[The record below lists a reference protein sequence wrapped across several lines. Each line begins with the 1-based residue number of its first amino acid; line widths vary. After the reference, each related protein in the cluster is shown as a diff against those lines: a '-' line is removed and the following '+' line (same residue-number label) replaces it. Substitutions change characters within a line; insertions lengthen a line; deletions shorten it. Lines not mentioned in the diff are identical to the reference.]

1 MPVYQITAP
10 NGKTYRISG
19 PAGASQQDV
28 INAVLAQHPEA
39 AGGEEENLLEQV
51 PIIGTPLA
59 AAADIPLSAVE
70 QLAGTLGT
78 FSDVF
83 GANNATSRFL
93 RDVAEGAGD
102 WRSSG
107 SREDE
112 ATSAREMREAEG
124 QGAWEE
130 TTAALRAFARAPLE
144 ISAGALGS
152 QIPYAAAA
160 GAAALAAPETG
171 GASLA
176 ALFGL
181 LGAAGA
187 GGVSGV
193 GTIKGAVYDSTY
205 QAAREHNRSEEEA
218 RALAEQAQ
226 EYGGPNT
233 DMMALG
239 GALGALAGSLGIGK
253 AVSRSIANR
262 AVSEIARRAAENT
275 ARQSLVRGAARGAV
289 AEAIPE
295 AVQAGQERFA
305 QNLAVQRAGYDTD
318 LFGGV
323 AGQAALEGVAS
334 LIPGAIGG
342 RSEAKSENL
351 YLEREALRQTFDAL
365 PERPTEADIDSEVQR
380 LVEQRGYTE
389 DVARRVV
396 NNMAASKRALE
407 EQAANAEKLRQAAMD
422 ARTTGFTPP
431 TDEDIIYGQPPAAD
445 EEELAAMQRFYEDE
459 VGSAPDVGGFEP
471 SVSDIGGQATTGAG
485 TAAPTGPAP
494 GGMERA
500 GADVAGAGRGA
511 GARESA
517 LDELDIYDRMVR
529 GGQLPPTPL
538 VNSLASKYATAQA
551 AGTLDTFARPDQRA
565 AMEQF
570 VANEADSIVRNLE
583 DAYKAQAP
591 KAERFI
597 SPEQAE
603 NMLSDDDVVDRFAYD
618 RGIEFNEAVDI
629 LQEIAQGGGP
639 QVRYSRRGPRG
650 KDTQTP
656 NLFDMQ
662 LQQAPGEELK
672 RQEYNEQR
680 FASEAEKLARQEQ
693 AAQEREAGLER
704 AAQLGAREAERRE
717 EVRGDIEYALRAQA
731 PENAVYKVLYEP
743 EDTNAPYKLVAET
756 NLGKKPELVLKAK
769 TLQEMSDKVYGQMEE
784 LTPYTPETATAM
796 EEIEPRES
804 FEQEAPTV
812 ATRMVQEFTAEVDA
826 ARKAGQINDNQR
838 AELLRRLQRP
848 DAYRALPNG
857 RTVANDAIAKLEEA
871 ALEAASVERN
881 ALAEDKEAAAAA
893 RSEANKRL
901 SAAVKNSLL
910 NPARAALK
918 SMVENRQLEREGAS
932 IRIKEAKRA
941 ERAATR
947 EMRKAMERGKGILE
961 ADVAL
966 ERARIQEAQKE
977 ERDAKID
984 LAEQRVSKYRKG
996 AEKEPGGPPKIVSVG
1011 AVQDMVDAITATWK
1025 SPNPVVV
1032 VESVMEIKDG
1042 KLRAAIMRD
1051 NALDADGLIAPDG
1064 TIYLVADNLTS
1075 LEDAKSVLF
1084 HEALGHLGLERLF
1097 RNNLDNA
1104 LVTMYRG
1111 NAKLKADTDK
1121 WRQDNPGAYEND
1133 TNPLA
1138 RAVEEVLAERSEAG
1152 QLERS
1157 LFQKI
1162 AAIVRN
1168 FARRMGISLK
1178 ISDGDVAAILAM
1190 AHDKVVRG
1198 DAESAIVKGLRYV
1211 NVWHG
1216 SPSDFDKFSIDF
1228 IGSGE
1233 GAQMFGWGL
1242 YFTDTKQI
1250 AESTYRDRLA
1260 GYQFVAD
1267 GKPLSE
1273 WADEN
1278 LKSLGVPYTQAVRSI
1293 EKYLPQYA
1301 SVQEMLDSTRLSLE
1315 QEGQHLAE
1323 VEAEAARER
1332 GPEDEDYDGYIRSVK
1347 NAISRWSR
1355 EVAVLEKLVD
1365 AKVEKKSAGKLYNVE
1380 LAPKDDEWLLW
1391 DAPLFEQSDK
1401 VKAALK
1407 KLGVVV
1413 PGKAEVE
1420 ALENKFAAIKKEWE
1434 NLWTERRAE
1443 FRKLGID
1450 TSDPTLTMASIRPNL
1465 NNPGYERARELTVK
1479 MDQLAD
1485 YNNAIAENLNIWTNK
1500 QGYVYRYLEGTYG
1513 SPKAASLA
1521 LLDAGVRGNKY
1532 LDGFSRGARGADNPT
1547 YNYVLFTGDDAEI
1560 VAKYSRPKTSK
1571 ATAKKLSDS
1580 EADMSE
1586 GLRRTQKSVNTNG
1599 IVDGLEQTIKGRN
1612 GAAFIDGLKENY
1624 ESLSAPL
1631 LAKTLRVMPTS
1642 GILNWFDGRIPS
1654 LREID
1659 KLVNEMVNMKA
1670 NIIKAADPIAKVL
1683 DEFLVTD
1690 TDQRLAQAMSIF
1702 RINELSPED
1711 LANNK
1716 VLKEVERR
1724 ILANANNKQAAQQL
1738 IDDIKDLVNQ
1748 RKSAVQVEGDKIN
1761 LAPAVRTKIGQ
1772 LTKDAVDGTK
1782 TDEHALQLVEITR
1795 RIRDAQQAWDE
1806 LGKLENGHKLYRA
1819 IRDFYKD
1826 MFESE
1831 LALLDARIDNL
1842 MDEREAKRLKDLRA
1856 DMMREALNPE
1866 EAKKKGDVLWNI
1878 DSSLFSKDYFPF
1890 MRAGKYWLRVAAD
1903 KKGTREREFY
1913 TFESARERDKAKRA
1927 VARRLGVDPKDAS
1940 VITIGNDVEE
1950 LQNDLRSEDAMMQ
1963 KVFDLV
1969 GDVKAKMLTSG
1980 VISKTDVKELTDSIY
1995 QTWLLS
2001 TPERSVRRR
2010 FMHAEEVVGFQQ
2022 DVLRQF
2028 SSQVT
2033 TYANQLSKLAYVG
2046 DIRTKIS
2053 EARDTIGD
2061 SERPNDEQA
2070 KLNTVVSEFESRVE
2084 QEVNPDPQSAVVNL
2098 LNRASYFYY
2107 LTSARTALIQ
2117 TVTIPLRVLPRLWR
2131 DYGFNKGTAIYLKY
2145 MKLWKTL
2152 GTARTET
2159 IKTSFGD
2166 QLHAIMPSITGSS
2179 MINAK
2184 TERGALLRRAMKA
2197 GEQRNALET
2206 VLNTMVQNERE
2217 TARRHKTGISR
2228 TVSTAAEGAAN
2239 VMSVLFQGMEN
2250 ISRQATYFM
2259 TFELAY
2265 DDYLAKNPGDKE
2277 AAFEHAVEKAINV
2290 ARDTLGDYTNWE
2302 RPSLAKNNWTRALF
2316 LFKMYPIVQTK
2327 FMVGAFRDI
2336 VKGTMPGA
2344 TAEAKAE
2351 RAGAMKEL
2359 AGVTMMAGVFGG
2371 IMGMPLYSLLAYA
2384 LAEGFDEEDDED
2396 VRALMGMDPRTAYDS
2411 DLMFRTWMADTFG
2424 TPEVGDVDLADILTY
2439 GPIGALTDTDIG
2451 GSTSLDLKN
2460 MWFREAVA
2468 GDSTFQT
2475 LIKMAMSNIAGLNM
2489 LSSFVSGYDNFIE
2502 GDIYGGLKKGL
2513 PAFFRTWVAAAQGE
2527 AEGVQTSRGDMLI
2540 APEDIT
2546 AFDTMRTITGFRP
2559 LRLSQLQDYTI
2570 TRAKNEKRILA
2581 ERTSL
2586 LARLDQDIRDGVI
2599 ASVDD
2604 LREYWQ
2610 DEIVPF
2616 NRTYP
2621 DENFIITPET
2631 IENSL
2636 KRRAERR
2643 ERTIQGMVLDT
2654 NRATARKDFEAARA
2668 FRLE

>member
-1 MPVYQITAP
+1 MARRAQLAD
-10 NGKTYRISG
+10 GRILEFPDG
-19 PAGASQQDV
+19 TPDAV
-28 INAVLAQHPEA
+28 IDRVVRREIANPPEQ
-39 AGGEEENLLEQV
+39 EQEENLLEQV

-112 ATSAREMREAEG
+112 ATSAREIREAEG
-124 QGAWEE
+124 QGTWEE
-130 TTAALRAFARAPLE
+130 TKAALRAFARSPLE
-144 ISAGALGS
+144 MTAGALGS

-218 RALAEQAQ
+218 RALAERAQ

-289 AEAIPE
+289 AEAVPE
-295 AVQAGQERFA
+295 AIQAGQERFA

-318 LFGGV
+318 LFKGV
-323 AGQAALEGVAS
+323 AGQAALEGIAS

-517 LDELDIYDRMVR
+517 LDELD
-529 GGQLPPTPL
+529 
-538 VNSLASKYATAQA
+538 
-551 AGTLDTFARPDQRA
+551 
-565 AMEQF
+565 
-570 VANEADSIVRNLE
+570 LE
-583 DAYKAQAP
+583 TAYKAQQAP

-597 SPEQAE
+597 SPEQATA
-603 NMLSDDDVVDRFAYD
+603 MLSDDDVVDRFAFE
-618 RGIEFNEAVDI
+618 RGLEYNEAVGI
-629 LQEIAQGGGP
+629 LREVAQGGGR
-639 QVRYSRRGPRG
+639 QIRYSRRGPRP

-680 FASEAEKLARQEQ
+680 FASEADKLARQEQ

-704 AAQLGAREAERRE
+704 AARLGEQEAAQRQRHLDFIQSIL
-717 EVRGDIEYALRAQA
+717 RGKA

-756 NLGKKPELVLKAK
+756 RLGKKPELVLQAK
-769 TLQEMSDKVYGQMEE
+769 TRQEFSDAVYEQMEE

-848 DAYRALPNG
+848 NAYRSVNG
-857 RTVANDAIAKLEEA
+857 RTVANDDIAKLEEA

-901 SAAVKNSLL
+901 SNAVKNSLL

-918 SMVENRQLEREGAS
+918 SMVEMRQDEKVGAKVRLRGARSVIDKFAEQVETQEDFALKRGKQGLRYERVPGKRTGAEQIGIEGIGETKAEPAQRS
-932 IRIKEAKRA
+932 TLRRKKTGTAATDEAVFGALSDEETAELREAKA
-941 ERAATR
+941 
-947 EMRKAMERGKGILE
+947 
-961 ADVAL
+961 
-966 ERARIQEAQKE
+966 E

-996 AEKEPGGPPKIVSVG
+996 AEKEPGGPPKVVSVG
-1011 AVQDMVDAITATWK
+1011 AVQDMVDAITAVWK

-1032 VESVMEIKDG
+1032 VESIMDIKDG

-1084 HEALGHLGLERLF
+1084 HEALGHLGLEKLF

-1216 SPSDFDKFSIDF
+1216 SPHSFDKFSTDF
-1228 IGSGE
+1228 INTGE
-1233 GAQMFGWGL
+1233 GAQMYGWGL

-1315 QEGQHLAE
+1315 QEGQRLAE

-1347 NAISRWSR
+1347 NTISRWSR

-1391 DAPLFEQSDK
+1391 DAPLSEQSDK
-1401 VKAALK
+1401 VKAALE

-1420 ALENKFAAIKKEWE
+1420 ALENKFAAVKKAWE

-1450 TSDPTLTMASIRPNL
+1450 TSDATLTMASIRPNL

-1500 QGYVYRYLEGTYG
+1500 KGYVYSYLEGTYG

-1521 LLDAGVRGNKY
+1521 LLAAGVRGNKY

-1724 ILANANNKQAAQQL
+1724 ILANANNKQAAQKL
-1738 IDDIKDLVNQ
+1738 IDEIKDLVNQ
-1748 RKSAVQVEGDKIN
+1748 RKSAVQVEGDKID

-1782 TDEHALQLVEITR
+1782 TSDQGLQLVEITR

-1866 EAKKKGDVLWNI
+1866 EAKKKGDVLWDI

-1940 VITIGNDVEE
+1940 VITVGNDVEE

-2117 TVTIPLRVLPRLWR
+2117 TVSIPLRVLPRLWR

-2166 QLHAIMPSITGSS
+2166 QLHAIMPSLTGSS

-2250 ISRQATYFM
+2250 ISRQAAYFM

-2265 DDYLAKNPGDKE
+2265 DDYLAKNPGDKDG
-2277 AAFEHAVEKAINV
+2277 AFEHAVEKAINV

-2302 RPSLAKNNWTRALF
+2302 RPSVAKNNWTRALF

-2327 FMVGAFRDI
+2327 FMVGAARDI
-2336 VKGTMPGA
+2336 IKGTMPGA

-2599 ASVDD
+2599 TSMDD

-2610 DEIVPF
+2610 EEIVPF

-2621 DENFIITPET
+2621 DENFVITPET